1 MNINEYQNIDYQNY
15 HETKS
20 HTAED
25 FPYITYLCSIP
36 LDFSYVPLHW
46 HSEAELIVIQKG
58 KGYVSVDF
66 QKQLVTAGDI
76 VFIRP
81 GQLHMIEQSGTH
93 SMEYEN
99 IIFKPSLLISGAH
112 DLCSLRYLT
121 PLMDGVISSETFLT
135 QAVSFYPE
143 AENCIRRIDSYCSAR
158 PDGYQLAVKGLLF
171 EFFFLLVSHQ
181 QEQKAFDLPQAKS
194 LEKIKTILKYVEEHY
209 SEPISI
215 DDMAALTYY
224 SKSHFMK
231 FFKTH
236 MGTGFIEYLNDY
248 RLTMAERLL
257 RSTAEPILEIA
268 GKTGFENLSYFNRIF
283 KRKYGIS
290 PGRYRKQTGYE

>member
-1 MNINEYQNIDYQNY
+1 MNISQHQNLDYQNY

-36 LDFSYVPLHW
+36 LDFSCVPLHW

-58 KGYVSVDF
+58 QGYVSADF

-76 VFIRP
+76 IFIRP
-81 GQLHMIEQSGTH
+81 GRLHMIEQAGTH

-99 IIFKPSLLISGAH
+99 IIFKPSLLSSGEN
-112 DLCSLRYLT
+112 DLCSDRFLT
-121 PLMDGVISSETFLT
+121 PLMEGVIPSETFLT
-135 QAVSFYPE
+135 QAVSFHSE
-143 AENCIRRIDSYCSAR
+143 AQSCIRRIDGYCSAR
-158 PDGYQLAVKGLLF
+158 PEGYQLAVKGLLY

-181 QEQKAFDLPQAKS
+181 QELKNPDLPHAKS

-215 DDMAALTYY
+215 DDMASLTYY

-257 RSTAEPILEIA
+257 RSTSEPILEIA
-268 GKTGFENLSYFNRIF
+268 GRTGFENLSYFNRIF
-283 KRKYGIS
+283 KRKYGVS
-290 PGRYRKQTGYE
+290 PGKYRNLA